1 MTPDTQTWDFFSD
14 SLIIRDGIRC
24 WRLYQLVCYG
34 DGCFTRPLRLSVW
47 CLMLCSMSRVSALL
61 SPHSLPAPAPADMT
75 VRSHLISDSSIV
87 DKMRNS
93 PSQIRSDEFR
103 IEIERRS
110 ATNYSRQLW
119 LQQNCNEH
127 VSLSC
132 GSVSSLVTASA
143 NERPEWGAAG
153 QWEASIAGAGQGPLE
168 PIIPCILLNICH
180 SRDLL
185 SPATICPETKLWKQQ
200 RISSWRD

>member
-1 MTPDTQTWDFFSD
+1 MGKDASPGRWYCQSD
-14 SLIIRDGIRC
+14 VWCCAQCPEYPLSSLLILFR
-24 WRLYQLVCYG
+24 
-34 DGCFTRPLRLSVW
+34 LRLQETW
-47 CLMLCSMSRVSALL
+47 R
-61 SPHSLPAPAPADMT
+61 SP
-75 VRSHLISDSSIV
+75 LISVSSIV

-93 PSQIRSDEFR
+93 SSQIRSDEFR